1 MLRSEITLVHCIKL
15 LSMIFLK
22 YDEIHAKIKQ
32 DLKES
37 RQIFIALNAWSSSQK
52 VTYLKVLI
60 YWMNVTF
67 QYHEHFIEFTSFQ
80 VKHTD
85 HHLMQKLFKI
95 LNTYNIKNKLFDV
108 IINNASNNDTLKKKL
123 ERALSRCNISWDRA
137 QNLISCMTHIINLMT
152 QEFIR
157 VIESKTLNDNFAVS
171 LNDDQI
177 ENVIT
182 SNSLCIVVKKIFIK
196 LIMQKDNAF
205 TNQWNRFALLLL
217 SSTVFLNE
225 SFAF

>member
-1 MLRSEITLVHCIKL
+1 
-15 LSMIFLK
+15 MIFLK

-108 IINNASNNDTLKKKL
+108 VINNASNNDTLKKKL

-182 SNSLCIVVKKIFIK
+182 SNSLCIIVKKIFIK